1 MRKKTSKNFFLNIS
15 GRKVGNNYEPL
26 VIPEIGINHN
36 GSIEKAFNIVD
47 SAKKAGAEIVKHQ
60 THIPDDEMSIE
71 AKKIKPGNSKKFIYD
86 IISQCSLNEEDEYKL
101 YKYVKKKK
109 LIFLSTP
116 FGRKAIDRLNKF
128 GVDTFK
134 IGSGEVT
141 NLPLIEYACKFK
153 KNLIISTGMVDLDF
167 IKKLKKF
174 LDSKKAKYAFMHTT
188 SLYPVPDKLAR
199 LGAITEMKEKFK
211 DVVIGYSDHTRGNVA
226 CYSAMALGA
235 SIVEKHFV
243 DDYNTKGPDIICS
256 CDKHDLEELIK
267 NSRRIFKQIKGK
279 KNLLKEEQVT
289 RNFAFASVVTLTNIK
304 KGEVFSKKNLW
315 VKRPATG
322 DFPAEELDKIFGK
335 KSVRNLLAN
344 KQLRKEDVN

>member
-1 MRKKTSKNFFLNIS
+1 MKKKKPENFFLNIS

-26 VIPEIGINHN
+26 IIPEIGINHN
-36 GSIEKAFNIVD
+36 GSIEKAFKIVD

-71 AKKIKPGNSKKFIYD
+71 AKKIKPGNSNKYIYN
-86 IISQCSLNEEDEYKL
+86 IISQCSLSEEDEYKL

-128 GVDTFK
+128 GLDTFK

-141 NLPLIEYACKFK
+141 NLPLIEYACSLK
-153 KNLIISTGMVDLDF
+153 KNLIMSTGMVDINY

-174 LDSKKAKYAFMHTT
+174 LDDKKAKYAFLHTT

-199 LGAITEMKEKFK
+199 LGAIREMKETFK
-211 DVVIGYSDHTRGNVA
+211 DVVIGYSDHTRGNIA
-226 CYSAMALGA
+226 CYGALALGA
-235 SIVEKHFV
+235 SIIEKHFV
-243 DDYNTKGPDIICS
+243 DSYKTQGPDIICS
-256 CDKHDLEELIK
+256 CNQHDLNQLIK
-267 NSRRIFKQIKGK
+267 NSKRIFNQIKGK
-279 KNLLKEEQVT
+279 KNFLKEEQVT
-289 RNFAFASVVTLTNIK
+289 RNFAFASVVTLANIK
-304 KGEVFSKKNLW
+304 KGEIFDKKNLW

-322 DFPAEELDKIFGK
+322 DFHASELKKIFGK
-335 KSVRNLLAN
+335 RSVRNLIAN
-344 KQLRKEDVN
+344 RQLRKKDVN